1 MIHTSDQ
8 ELNSGYLFKD
18 EILTIFNNY
27 NYINNNIQ
35 LNDEKMNFIEVCKIV
50 NVKSSIIKDC
60 FLLKKMNINLVDN
73 NDKSSFDYI
82 LHNFI
87 NSTNIS
93 IINNIQSIKC
103 FIQYLDKYSINRL
116 INDIN
121 IISIKYNDNKNT
133 YTSLKNLLIEC
144 NKYAYNKCNLNN
156 KIKSLYEI
164 LKNTENINRIL
175 FYLKKISFCID
186 KNNKNDKDNLCEI
199 IKYSESIIENKHI
212 VKSINIYYI
221 LKLINRFKVIM
232 NNQTSNLE
240 IILKNI
246 NINIYNYVYFLNN
259 KNLITCKNSSLEFVI
274 NLNYN
279 KKHFKEID
287 TLNLKRGFIQGIN
300 KDGVDY
306 LLKYQP
312 NKSVMEIIIN
322 CYLKSICS
330 KYFLIPNL
338 FFINS
343 DNSYFYIIEKYNS
356 DLYKFFNILGDN
368 KKILKFNDILKITKF
383 IIDAVVILHNNN
395 IIHADLKLE
404 NIIINYDKNYT
415 MTNLKIIDFDVALF
429 NEIPKCIVPYYIPY
443 EKIFNNKK
451 PRGTRI
457 YMLKHKTM
465 SYKNDIYSIG
475 VIALI
480 LLYKNI
486 KIIISQKKDLLKVD
500 TIKNK
505 KNILKYHTLL
515 KKLNLLRD
523 NIEDDK
529 NKIKMLNLIYYF
541 LSKNSGDIGDF
552 FQNNIEKI
560 RVYKNFILDCLHLH
574 FNIHELYKN
583 YDDVLFSH
591 KV

>member
-1 MIHTSDQ
+1 M
-8 ELNSGYLFKD
+8 
-18 EILTIFNNY
+18 
-27 NYINNNIQ
+27 
-35 LNDEKMNFIEVCKIV
+35 
-50 NVKSSIIKDC
+50 
-60 FLLKKMNINLVDN
+60 
-73 NDKSSFDYI
+73 
-82 LHNFI
+82 
-87 NSTNIS
+87 
-93 IINNIQSIKC
+93 
-103 FIQYLDKYSINRL
+103 
-116 INDIN
+116 
-121 IISIKYNDNKNT
+121 
-133 YTSLKNLLIEC
+133 IEC